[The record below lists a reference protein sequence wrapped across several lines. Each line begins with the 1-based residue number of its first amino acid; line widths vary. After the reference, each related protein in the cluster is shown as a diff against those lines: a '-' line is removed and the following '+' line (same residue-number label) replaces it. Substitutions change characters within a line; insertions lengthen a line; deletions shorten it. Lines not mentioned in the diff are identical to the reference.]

1 MGYCPK
7 NHNITSA
14 EEGRREAA
22 RPIFTVLSR
31 EKALKVSL
39 RVKICFFDIMG
50 RYWQKPACHDIN
62 SGSTQ
67 QVCTLNPCEVL
78 ICNCDSTVM
87 GKVPVRKRLKHNKTG
102 RKNPQRTINRSF
114 KNCNKENSSN
124 VRIVSVFVLLLFP
137 LNYVQCSIS

>member
-39 RVKICFFDIMG
+39 RVIILFF
-50 RYWQKPACHDIN
+50 
-62 SGSTQ
+62 
-67 QVCTLNPCEVL
+67 
-78 ICNCDSTVM
+78 
-87 GKVPVRKRLKHNKTG
+87 
-102 RKNPQRTINRSF
+102 
-114 KNCNKENSSN
+114 
-124 VRIVSVFVLLLFP
+124 
-137 LNYVQCSIS
+137 